1 MIDVLIKEFS
11 CIILCVPRFS
21 AVCIESLRF
30 SLHRSDTIVPARGHH
45 IGLEIANWPRNPIGG
60 NIDCGFC
67 LNFKCFSWKINVC
80 AKIRRSIW
88 ASVWCYVRQKQ
99 MKCWW
104 QRWLIRPCYPVPCNH
119 LLTRPIKHIW
129 KNTRNID
136 TNAYR
141 NTNTNMY
148 KKVFLTFWINHT
160 MLNLFSPLKYLAS
173 SFLFLNIENIFIH
186 ILRIY
191 SYIYWEYIHIYMYVD
206 NVGDLF
212 ERRE

>member
-1 MIDVLIKEFS
+1 MHQSRKAAKTLVFWTACPLFWFKALEKYESFNYPFCLELEMIDVLIKEFS

-67 LNFKCFSWKINVC
+67 LKFKCFSWKRNVC

-119 LLTRPIKHIW
+119 LLTRP
-129 KNTRNID
+129 NI
-136 TNAYR
+136 YE
-141 NTNTNMY
+141 
-148 KKVFLTFWINHT
+148 KIQE
-160 MLNLFSPLKYLAS
+160 
-173 SFLFLNIENIFIH
+173 I
-186 ILRIY
+186 
-191 SYIYWEYIHIYMYVD
+191 
-206 NVGDLF
+206 
-212 ERRE
+212 